1 MSFMETIYKKIQY
14 EKKEHNHY
22 NATLTQFSIDEY
34 NHKSQYRKNQ
44 ARIETANININ
55 QILVKQFSN
64 QKKHLQNIDKR
75 NFSP

>member
-44 ARIETANININ
+44 ARIETAHININ
-55 QILVKQFSN
+55 PS
-64 QKKHLQNIDKR
+64 
-75 NFSP
+75 